1 MLRITECVA
10 ISQHKGQTEMGHT
23 ENVNI
28 RLSQC
33 LADRID
39 AAAAAIGLSRAELM
53 RRAIEAE
60 CTSTEELAVWREHE
74 YGKPALDV
82 QRPGAKA

>member
-1 MLRITECVA
+1 MDYV
-10 ISQHKGQTEMGHT
+10 

-28 RLSQC
+28 RLSQV

-60 CTSTEELAVWREHE
+60 CTSTEELAAWREHE
-74 YGKPALDV
+74 YGTSAVAVRHPDTEVA
-82 QRPGAKA
+82 A